1 MRGDAHASTFVSDGR
16 NVKDCISVGECKFK
30 FSNAV
35 RTSEDKSSKDAINCS
50 SLSSADEVDDA
61 AADVA
66 ALRTLP

>member
-1 MRGDAHASTFVSDGR
+1 MHTFPPLSLIDGIA
-16 NVKDCISVGECKFK
+16 KDCISVGECKFK

-66 ALRTLP
+66 GLRTLP